1 MVEMDKIKQFDH
13 FKPEWKF
20 EPRPT
25 IEKDKVVGPVW
36 VNLQIKRCLEDP
48 DNCHFA
54 DEDED
59 KIKTHIAKFHKQ
71 LDFDGSTLSTDDRKI
86 LALEASPNTPVH
98 CPFCLTG
105 QRLRAMRLFNA
116 EGVMLKNVRCV
127 ECRREM
133 RHDSTTATRDA
144 YKFGLWVGDDK
155 NRSFWHKRTISHA
168 KWMALLQ
175 KLYPK
180 DLQTKF
186 WEGYGFNH
194 PAWAEKQR
202 VKQQAEEYERSFR
215 KRERSSDTDDE
226 DEGGR

>member
-13 FKPEWKF
+13 FNPEWKF
-20 EPRPT
+20 EPRPA

-54 DEDED
+54 DADED

-71 LDFDGSTLSTDDRKI
+71 LDFDGSPLSTDDRKI
-86 LALEASPNTPVH
+86 LALEASPNTPVY

-116 EGVMLKNVRCV
+116 EGVMLKDVRCV

-144 YKFGLWVGDDK
+144 YKFGVWVGNYKGFWYKISRDK
-155 NRSFWHKRTISHA
+155 WLA
-168 KWMALLQ
+168 AL
-175 KLYPK
+175 KNLYPGT
-180 DLQTKF
+180 LQGKF
-186 WEGYGFNH
+186 WEGYGFAR
-194 PAWAEKQR
+194 PEWAEKQR
-202 VKQQAEEYERSFR
+202 IRKAAEDYERSFG
-215 KRERSSDTDDE
+215 KREQPADDE